1 MTAKK
6 RRVEVNRRIE
16 EELMPAAAA
25 CRVHPPVA
33 LRLLH

>member
-25 CRVHPPVA
+25 CRA
-33 LRLLH
+33 AANKAKA